1 MLSASNP
8 AVDELLAIPP
18 NLACQDLLDTAT
30 LPVDKELRL
39 DSAEVISALP
49 SMVVQHRNRLRNNV
63 RCCVIHCALGT
74 GIMLRIHLAYLTVCF
89 AALASAGGCCTP
101 CGGPVGT
108 MAGGRG
114 GAPMVIGGGGLL
126 GLAGCRAGC
135 GEVYVDEW
143 LSEPPHPDNCGFS
156 CGGCG
161 SCQQCQ
167 PVRNALRLL
176 WGRPY
181 ASSCCSSGCDS
192 GCDSCDGG
200 GGEIYH
206 DGLMSSGYASGD
218 PGCNCGH
225 DHPASSHNMHMPPA
239 PSMLGPG
246 TSTMEVVPTPQQVPT
261 PAPTV
266 GPSSAK
272 RLNPAQQRLNVRSAS
287 TQVNRR

>member
-1 MLSASNP
+1 
-8 AVDELLAIPP
+8 
-18 NLACQDLLDTAT
+18 
-30 LPVDKELRL
+30 
-39 DSAEVISALP
+39 
-49 SMVVQHRNRLRNNV
+49 
-63 RCCVIHCALGT
+63 
-74 GIMLRIHLAYLTVCF
+74 MLRIHLAYLMVCF
-89 AALASAGGCCTP
+89 TALASASGCCTP

-108 MAGGRG
+108 MAGARG

-143 LSEPPHPDNCGFS
+143 LSEPPYPDNCGFS

-161 SCQQCQ
+161 SCRQCQ
-167 PVRNALRLL
+167 PVRNALRVL

-181 ASSCCSSGCDS
+181 TSNCCSSVCDGGCDG

-200 GGEIYH
+200 GGELYH
-206 DGLMSSGYASGD
+206 DGSISTGHASGNT
-218 PGCNCGH
+218 GCNCGQ
-225 DHPASSHNMHMPPA
+225 DHHSSSHNMHMTPA

-246 TSTMEVVPTPQQVPT
+246 PSTMEVVPTPQQVPT
-261 PAPTV
+261 PAPTMA
-266 GPSSAK
+266 PTSAK

>member
-1 MLSASNP
+1 
-8 AVDELLAIPP
+8 
-18 NLACQDLLDTAT
+18 
-30 LPVDKELRL
+30 
-39 DSAEVISALP
+39 
-49 SMVVQHRNRLRNNV
+49 
-63 RCCVIHCALGT
+63 
-74 GIMLRIHLAYLTVCF
+74 MLRIHVAYLMICF
-89 AALASAGGCCTP
+89 TALATASGCCTP

-108 MAGGRG
+108 MAGARG

-143 LSEPPHPDNCGFS
+143 ISEPPYPDNCGTS

-176 WGRPY
+176 WGRPFT
-181 ASSCCSSGCDS
+181 SSCCSTGCDT
-192 GCDSCDGG
+192 GCDGG

-206 DGLMSSGYASGD
+206 GGSMSTGHAVGGSS
-218 PGCNCGH
+218 CNCGH
-225 DHPASSHNMHMPPA
+225 DHHAPSHGMHMPSP
-239 PSMLGPG
+239 PSMLSPG
-246 TSTMEVVPTPQQVPT
+246 TMPMEVVPTPQQVPT

-266 GPSSAK
+266 APSSAK

-287 TQVNRR
+287 STQTNRR